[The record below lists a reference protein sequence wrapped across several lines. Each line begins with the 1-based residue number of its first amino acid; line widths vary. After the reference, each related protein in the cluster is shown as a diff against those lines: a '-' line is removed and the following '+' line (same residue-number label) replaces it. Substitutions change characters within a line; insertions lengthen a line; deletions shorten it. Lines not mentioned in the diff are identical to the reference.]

1 MDQAFYTVSDRRYF
15 LGTVAL
21 LNSLRLLGHS
31 DPVFL
36 VDAGLSDEQRDL
48 IAGHVTLIP
57 APKAVPAFFLKVLG
71 PLSYPADVAMLLDA
85 DVIVVRPL
93 DELIDAARTGRMV
106 AFINNEPNHD
116 RFFADWAQ
124 MLGLGPLQRRAYL
137 ANGQLWIPRSMNTRV
152 LQPWRDAQHKVD
164 IRRTCL
170 GRGTLMDPFYFPDMD
185 VFNAIV
191 SAHLEPDEVLAYE
204 HRLAPHPPFA
214 ELALIDKRRLVCR
227 YPDGTQP
234 FLLHHILDKPW
245 LKPTRA
251 NAYSRLLPRL
261 LLAPDVSLRLEPELL
276 PVRLREGWLAA
287 GSRVRA
293 NAQATVFS
301 ETRRQVGRLE
311 IRTRLRARRARR
323 DRS

>member
-1 MDQAFYTVSDRRYF
+1 MDQAVYTVSDRRYF

-36 VDAGLSDEQRDL
+36 VDAGLSDDQRDI

-57 APKAVPAFFLKVLG
+57 APEAVPALFLKVLG
-71 PLSYPADVAMLLDA
+71 PLSHPADVAILLDA

-93 DELIDAARTGRMV
+93 HDLIDVARGGRMV
-106 AFINNEPNHD
+106 AFLNNEPNHD
-116 RFFADWAQ
+116 RFFAEWAH
-124 MLGLGPLQRRAYL
+124 MLALGPLERRPYL
-137 ANGQLWIPRSMNTRV
+137 ANGQLCIPRSLSTRV
-152 LQPWRDAQHKVD
+152 LQPWQDAQHRVD
-164 IRRTCL
+164 IRHTCL
-170 GRGTLMDPFYFPDMD
+170 GRGTLLDPFYFPDMD
-185 VFNAIV
+185 VFNAV
-191 SAHLEPDEVLAYE
+191 VAAYLEPHEVLAYE

-214 ELALIDKRRLVCR
+214 ELSVIDKWRLVCR

-234 FLLHHILDKPW
+234 FLLHHVLAKPW

-251 NAYSRLLPRL
+251 NAYSKLLPRL

-287 GSRVRA
+287 GDRVRA
-293 NAQATVFS
+293 NAQATLFT
-301 ETRRQVGRLE
+301 ETRKQVGRLQ
-311 IRTRLRARRARR
+311 IGTRMRARGIGS
-323 DRS
+323 DRT